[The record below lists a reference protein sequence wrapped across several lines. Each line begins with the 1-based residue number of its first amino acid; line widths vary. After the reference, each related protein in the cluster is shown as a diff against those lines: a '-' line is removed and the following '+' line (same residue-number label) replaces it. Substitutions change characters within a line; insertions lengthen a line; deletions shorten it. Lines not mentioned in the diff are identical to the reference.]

1 MKASV
6 KTTTANYKPITV
18 AWRFYLVLAVI
29 GLVYAGLVARTAY
42 IQVIEPE
49 MLKKQG
55 DMRSLR
61 TASSKVHRG
70 SIVDRNGRELAVSVP
85 VETVW
90 ADPKIIMENNAL
102 AMVKHWQA
110 LADVLDKDVNKIKA
124 RVTKNPA
131 KRFVYVERQ
140 VSPAMA
146 SYIKQLKIPGIHLRK
161 ESKRFYPTGEISAHV
176 VGFTNVDDKGIEGV
190 ERVYD
195 QLLTGENGKK
205 QFRKD
210 AKGNRIEVLED
221 VESKPPQDLIL
232 SIDQRIQALA
242 YSELKGAV
250 KAFKARS
257 GSVIVTN
264 VHTGEVLAL
273 VNSPSYNPNNR
284 RNVAI
289 HRFRN
294 RAITDFFEP
303 GSIMKPLTV
312 LSALEF
318 GSADSKTIVD
328 TSPGRMRLGGRRVS
342 DPINR
347 GKQSLTDILVNS
359 SNMGTTKLALDMPK
373 EFFLD
378 KFFEAGFGETT
389 GIGLLG
395 ESSGIMHDRQRW
407 SKMELATLS
416 YGMGVAATPLQLA
429 RFYSTIANGGIKR
442 PLTIIKKNTA
452 EQADSEA
459 QRIFSQQNSDELLGM
474 LEHVVNDKPGNKQ
487 AKVDGYRVGGKTG
500 TAFKAIAGGYGNDY
514 IGSFAGIAPISNPE
528 LAVVV
533 VINEP
538 GGDLYH
544 GGEVAAPV
552 FSRVMKGALRLFN
565 VAPDANTATA
575 IKLAP
580 KKEKEPSHV

>member
-1 MKASV
+1 MKKQAD
-6 KTTTANYKPITV
+6 KYKPTTV
-18 AWRFYLVLAVI
+18 AWRFYLVLGVI
-29 GLVYAGLVARTAY
+29 VLVYFGLAARTAY
-42 IQVIEPE
+42 IQVVEPE

-61 TASSKVHRG
+61 TAASKVHRG

-90 ADPKIIMENNAL
+90 ADPKIVMQNNAL
-102 AMVKHWQA
+102 AMVEHWQA
-110 LADVLDKDVNKIKA
+110 LADVLDKDVNILKE
-124 RVTKNPA
+124 RVTRNPA

-146 SYIKQLKIPGIHLRK
+146 AYIKQLKIPGIHLRK
-161 ESKRFYPTGEISAHV
+161 ESKRFYPTGEISAHI

-205 QFRKD
+205 QYRKD
-210 AKGNRIEVLED
+210 AKGNRIEVLKD
-221 VESKPPQDLIL
+221 VESTPPEDLTL

-242 YSELKGAV
+242 YTELKGAV
-250 KAFKARS
+250 KAFKASS
-257 GSVIVTN
+257 GSVVVTN
-264 VHTGEVLAL
+264 VHTGEILAL

-294 RAITDFFEP
+294 RAITDFYEP
-303 GSIMKPLTV
+303 GSTMKPLTV

-318 GSADSKTIVD
+318 GSATTNTVVD
-328 TSPGRMRLGGRRVS
+328 TNPGRMRIGGRRVS
-342 DPINR
+342 DPRNH
-347 GKQSLTDILVNS
+347 GEQTLTDILVNS

-378 KFFEAGFGETT
+378 KFFEAGFGEST
-389 GIGLLG
+389 GTGLIG

-407 SKMELATLS
+407 SQIELATLS

-429 RFYSTIANGGIKR
+429 RFYATIANGGIKR
-442 PLTIIKKNTA
+442 PLTILKKSKTTTA
-452 EQADSEA
+452 SPSLFEEQ
-459 QRIFSQQNSDELLGM
+459 RVFSAKYSQEVVSM
-474 LEHVVNDKPGNKQ
+474 LEHVVNDHPVEQ
-487 AKVDGYRVGGKTG
+487 AKVAGYRVGGKTG
-500 TAFKAIAGGYGNDY
+500 TAFKAMAGGYGNDY
-514 IGSFAGIAPISNPE
+514 VGLFAGIAPISNPE
-528 LAVVV
+528 LAIVV

-552 FSRVMKGALRLFN
+552 FSRIMKGALRLLN
-565 VAPDANTATA
+565 IAPDANTATA
-575 IKLAP
+575 NNSLNT
-580 KKEKEPSHV
+580 KEPSHV